1 MKTRHAP
8 APAPPVHVH
17 VPDTT
22 PVHVHMRRSASKT
35 PQSPTKDA
43 RVKRDGGRAKV
54 LPPWIP
60 PGRVSC
66 RRSVGASIAQ
76 TENAHH
82 QSDCGIRYQDDVEEQ
97 GEKLAGISENIS
109 VLLGE
114 QERIRR
120 SKRDT
125 DELLRA
131 LVEAEIDGVAVANQ
145 LTALKETIDSFTKDR
160 RLSKLHA
167 ATLGRQQE
175 LLQEKIDMF
184 DNTNHNL
191 RDLLREWREYERE
204 SLMKSEQND
213 AFKKRLAD
221 NEAENI
227 RLLAKLTNKEK
238 EASKL
243 AEHLEF
249 EKDNL
254 KTTEELSRIVE
265 STRDHLEFQLKQ
277 AAAEKTQLAAQIQRM
292 KQSHEQTQEELQ
304 NLQEELQTVKKQ
316 EEDEEGKPDQEMRTL
331 LTQRAEQAEEST
343 RQLTKKL
350 REKESKLC
358 EALSTSSD
366 WCLRHSKEAAVK
378 GQLEEEISALKL
390 RVSELNSQLHSAE
403 EKSRV
408 GKEEIRN
415 QIHQMSA
422 ENTSTKLENQRL
434 KRELTSCEEKF
445 SGLHSEARHFKS
457 SIKKYEN
464 KVEKYKKKV
473 QQARLESEEYCLK
486 LEVVQKEARDV
497 KVSLEREKEQVR
509 REVLGRLRELEP
521 LPERLKKTELQ
532 LRDAQQEADA
542 QQRRNMENN
551 AALSEVRHK
560 VEQQGSQMEMFRQ
573 RNLLLQEENNVL
585 KEKIHN
591 LERKLEDTSIEK
603 KEMSQALTLK
613 EGSTCSLQQR
623 LEEKTR
629 ECSFLS
635 LKLQEALDD
644 AQRQVDDGMQ
654 TLLAKERTSQTKALD
669 LQSQL
674 SQAKTELS
682 QLQRSKEDMERRF
695 QNQLQNM
702 KERLQ
707 QSDSTNRSLQKYVH
721 FLKTSYGNVFGDSLI
736 AS

>member
-145 LTALKETIDSFTKDR
+145 LTALKETIDSFTK
-160 RLSKLHA
+160 
-167 ATLGRQQE
+167 
-175 LLQEKIDMF
+175 
-184 DNTNHNL
+184 
-191 RDLLREWREYERE
+191 RE